1 MDNLNIKYKFIAIFI
16 LSLMLT
22 NCASEWAQSSRDC
35 GPDYRP
41 GDVCI
46 TQGEQWIFIPNEPN
60 GAVREAQR
68 QGFYWGC
75 GPITNG
81 KCREYLHY

>member
-1 MDNLNIKYKFIAIFI
+1 MDKLNIINRFIAIFI
-16 LSLMLT
+16 LSLLLT
-22 NCASEWAQSSRDC
+22 NCSSEWAQSSRDC

-75 GPITNG
+75 KN
-81 KCREYLHY
+81 CSLHY

>member
-1 MDNLNIKYKFIAIFI
+1 MDKFDIINRFIAIFI
-16 LSLMLT
+16 LSLLLT
-22 NCASEWAQSSRDC
+22 NCSSEWVQNSRDC

>member
-1 MDNLNIKYKFIAIFI
+1 MNKNRKAQIIFKFITIVISSFI
-16 LSLMLT
+16 LT

-46 TQGEQWIFIPNEPN
+46 TQGEQWIFIPNEPMQ
-60 GAVREAQR
+60 ALREAER
-68 QGFYWGC
+68 QGFYWTDD
-75 GPITNG
+75 PEVQ
-81 KCREYLHY
+81 KKLWY